1 VSVDACHRHSA
12 GAGPGGGTI
21 DNFQGAAYGAGVS
34 LIFENTD
41 RDGSGPFMHQHPYSE
56 TFVVHAGRALFTVGG
71 EQLVGE
77 AGLVLVVPELTPHK
91 FQVIGPERYIST
103 HIHANDTFITE
114 WLEGRS
120 LGLDERSLE
129 FEQPL

>member
-1 VSVDACHRHSA
+1 MHVIDTRA

>member
-1 VSVDACHRHSA
+1 MHVIDTRP
-12 GAGPGGGTI
+12 GGGRGGGTI
-21 DNFQGAAYGAGVS
+21 DNFQGTAYGAGVS

-41 RDGSGPFMHQHPYSE
+41 QDGSGPFLHQHPYSE
-56 TFVVHAGRALFTVGG
+56 TFVIHAGRALFTVGV

-114 WLEGRS
+114 
-120 LGLDERSLE
+120 
-129 FEQPL
+129 

>member
-1 VSVDACHRHSA
+1 MHVIDTRA

-21 DNFQGAAYGAGVS
+21 DNFQGGAYGAGVS

>member
-1 VSVDACHRHSA
+1 MHVNDTRA

>member
-1 VSVDACHRHSA
+1 MHVIDTRA

-114 WLEGRS
+114 WLEGPKS
-120 LGLDERSLE
+120 AAG
-129 FEQPL
+129 